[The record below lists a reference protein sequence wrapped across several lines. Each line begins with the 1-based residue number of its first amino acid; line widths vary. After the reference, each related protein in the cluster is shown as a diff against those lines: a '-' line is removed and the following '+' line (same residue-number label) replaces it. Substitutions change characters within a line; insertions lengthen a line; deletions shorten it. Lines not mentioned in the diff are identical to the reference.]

1 MFADCGSVQP
11 RSCFAS
17 VGVACQ
23 VVEEEPHARCHF
35 WCLGAGRVAVDRAS
49 ERIAVERSLV
59 NMLLVPSG
67 QADKVADDAVG
78 DG

>member
-1 MFADCGSVQP
+1 MFADCGSVQSCP
-11 RSCFAS
+11 RFAL

-23 VVEEEPHARCHF
+23 VVEEKPYARCHF
-35 WCLGAGRVAVDRAS
+35 RCLGAGRVVVDRAS